1 MVKPS
6 WVGALVLSVCLPL
19 AGQTVYTYIGQITP
33 TSVLIAWGTTQGS
46 AGQNTIGR
54 ASTSMGPARVQIAG
68 QTPTTDQNWIEVKG
82 LTPDTAYPYTVEVN
96 GKQVGN
102 GTVRT
107 HPARANRLVFFVIG
121 DYGVGGSKER
131 AIADAMWTEYQRRA
145 AGGDPVRFV
154 ITVGDNIY
162 ANVNLGYLQR
172 GSGDQDR
179 DWENKFFE
187 PYREL
192 LRQIPFYPSLGNHD
206 GNSSENRGD
215 LAAYLDNFF
224 FPENRPARWYQFS
237 FGGLADF
244 FALDSTENSTT
255 SHTAP
260 VFGPE
265 SEQFRWLEKAMPESK
280 APWKIPYF
288 HHPPFTAGPAHPAS
302 LGVLRHW
309 VDLFQKSGVKVVFTG
324 HEHNLQFSDN
334 SDATG
339 HIQYVVTGAGGEL
352 RSGNVM
358 PNMERAHIAGWAAVR
373 HFLVVEIEGKEMKI
387 WPVGSE
393 RLVIK
398 DRTGK
403 EITMPVGVK
412 LD

>member
-1 MVKPS
+1 MR
-6 WVGALVLSVCLPL
+6 
-19 AGQTVYTYIGQITP
+19 TYP
-33 TSVLIAWGTTQGS
+33 V
-46 AGQNTIGR
+46 
-54 ASTSMGPARVQIAG
+54 
-68 QTPTTDQNWIEVKG
+68 
-82 LTPDTAYPYTVEVN
+82 
-96 GKQVGN
+96 
-102 GTVRT
+102 
-107 HPARANRLVFFVIG
+107 RANRLVFFVIG
-121 DYGVGGSKER
+121 DYGVGGGKEKGV
-131 AIADAMWTEYQRRA
+131 ADAMWNEFQRRA

-179 DWENKFFE
+179 DWDNKFFQ

-224 FPENRPARWYQFS
+224 FPENRPARWYEFS

-244 FALDSTENSTT
+244 FALDSTENSTA

-265 SEQFRWLEKAMPESK
+265 SEQFRWMEKAMPESK

-288 HHPPFTAGPAHPAS
+288 HHPPFTAGPAHSAS
-302 LGVLRHW
+302 YGVLRHW
-309 VDLFQKSGVKVVFTG
+309 HDLFQKTGVKVVFTG
-324 HEHNLQFSDN
+324 HEHNLQFSEN

-352 RSGNVM
+352 RIGKRDLEHGAGAHPGLGGGAALPGGGDRRQGDEDLAGGEREAGREGPHRQGNADAGGGESGM
-358 PNMERAHIAGWAAVR
+358 
-373 HFLVVEIEGKEMKI
+373 
-387 WPVGSE
+387 
-393 RLVIK
+393 
-398 DRTGK
+398 TGARCA
-403 EITMPVGVK
+403 MPVAAFRAVIARVHNPGACRRAQ
-412 LD
+412 

>member
-1 MVKPS
+1 MVTFRRAT
-6 WVGALVLSVCLPL
+6 VVVAVCLPL
-19 AGQTVYTYIGQITP
+19 AAQTVYTYIGQITA
-33 TSVLIAWGTTQGS
+33 TSVLIAWGTAQGS
-46 AGQNTIGR
+46 GGQNTIGR
-54 ASTSMGPARVQIAG
+54 GSVSMGPARVQIG
-68 QTPTTDQNWIEVKG
+68 DQTLTTGQNWIEAKG
-82 LTPDTAYPYTVEVN
+82 LRPDTPYPYTVEVS
-96 GKQVGN
+96 GKQVGS

-107 HPARANRLVFFVIG
+107 YPERANRLVFFVIG
-121 DYGVGGSKER
+121 DYGVGGGKER
-131 AIADAMWTEYQRRA
+131 AVADAMWSEYQRRT

-179 DWENKFFE
+179 DWDGKFFQ

-215 LAAYLDNFF
+215 LTAYLDNFF
-224 FPENRPARWYQFS
+224 FPENRPARWYEFS

-244 FALDSTENSTT
+244 FALDSTENSTE

-265 SEQFRWLEKAMPESK
+265 SEQFRWMQKAMPESK
-280 APWKIPYF
+280 SPWKIPYF
-288 HHPPFTAGPAHPAS
+288 HHPLFTAGPAHSAS
-302 LGVLRHW
+302 FGVLRHW
-309 VDLFQKSGVKVVFTG
+309 HDLFQKTGVKVVFTG
-324 HEHNLQFSDN
+324 HEHNLQFSEN
-334 SDATG
+334 NDATG

-352 RSGNVM
+352 RSGNVTS
-358 PNMERAHIAGWAAVR
+358 NMERAHMLGWAAVR

-393 RLVIK
+393 KLSVK
-398 DRTGK
+398 DKNGR
-403 EITMPVGVK
+403 EMQMPVIVK
-412 LD
+412 VE